1 MLIIVGWTLAH
12 SGAGAVAEGEPTS
25 VAIFEEIALIHKKS
39 PTKLGRA
46 EKQKTALRKARFFS

>member
-1 MLIIVGWTLAH
+1 MMTRRETAWTQLPDLAIL
-12 SGAGAVAEGEPTS
+12 SKITPPPT
-25 VAIFEEIALIHKKS
+25 KKS